1 MVNVLI
7 AEDDHEL
14 RRNMV
19 DILQLEGYQVTDV
32 DSAEAAITACDQQNY
47 DIALLDLVMS
57 GMTGV
62 EAISNLRQL
71 NPYMAVVIV
80 TAYATVDTAVD
91 AMKKGADNVITKPFN
106 SSVLIVTIKR
116 SIQEK
121 LLLKTTN
128 DIDPDCV
135 YAALANALRRETLRQ
150 LGTHK
155 QLKFMDLC
163 RLVGVADHTKFNFHL
178 RQLKKAGLVMQN
190 ESKIY
195 ILTSTGQFVLQNHNL
210 SL

>member
-1 MVNVLI
+1 MTHVLI
-7 AEDDHEL
+7 AEDDRYL
-14 RRNMV
+14 RQNMV
-19 DILQLEGYQVTDV
+19 DILELEGYQVVDV
-32 DSAEAAITACDQQNY
+32 DSAEAAIEACGHQQF

-71 NPYMAVVIV
+71 NPFMAVIIV

-91 AMKKGADNVITKPFN
+91 AMKKGADSVITKPFN
-106 SSVLIVTIKR
+106 SSELIVTLKR

-121 LLLKTTN
+121 QLLQASS
-128 DIDPDCV
+128 DIDPDSV
-135 YAALANALRRETLRQ
+135 YSALANGLRRETLKQ
-150 LGTHK
+150 LAAHK

-163 RLVGVADHTKFNFHL
+163 RLVGVDDHTKFNFHL

-190 ESKIY
+190 ENKIY
-195 ILTSTGQFVLQNHNL
+195 ILTNTGQFVLQNHNL
-210 SL
+210 N

>member
-19 DILQLEGYQVTDV
+19 DILQLEGYQVTGV
-32 DSAEAAITACDQQNY
+32 DSGEAAITACEQQNY

-91 AMKKGADNVITKPFN
+91 AMKKGADNVITKPFS

-135 YAALANALRRETLRQ
+135 YSALANALRRETLKQ

>member
-1 MVNVLI
+1 MIRILI

-19 DILQLEGYQVTDV
+19 DILELEGYQVTDV
-32 DSAEAAITACDQQNY
+32 DSAEAAIIACEQQSY

-71 NPYMAVVIV
+71 NAFMAVVIV

-91 AMKKGADNVITKPFN
+91 AMKKGADSVITKPFN
-106 SSVLIVTIKR
+106 SVELVVTIKR

-121 LLLKTTN
+121 QLLKSTS
-128 DIDPDCV
+128 DIDPDSV
-135 YAALANALRRETLRQ
+135 YSALANSLRRDTLKQ
-150 LGTHK
+150 LGSHK
-155 QLKFMDLC
+155 KLKFMDLC
-163 RLVGVADHTKFNFHL
+163 RLVGVEDHTKFNFHL
-178 RQLKKAGLVMQN
+178 RQLKKAGLVTQN
-190 ESKIY
+190 ENKVY
-195 ILTSTGQFVLQNHNL
+195 ILTNTGQFVLQNHNL
-210 SL
+210 S

>member
-1 MVNVLI
+1 MIRILI

-19 DILQLEGYQVTDV
+19 DILEFEGYQVTDV
-32 DSAEAAITACDQQNY
+32 DSAEAAIIACEQQSY

-71 NPYMAVVIV
+71 NAFMAVVIV

-91 AMKKGADNVITKPFN
+91 AMKKGADSVITKPFN
-106 SSVLIVTIKR
+106 SVELVVTIKR

-121 LLLKTTN
+121 QLLKSTS
-128 DIDPDCV
+128 DIDPDSV
-135 YAALANALRRETLRQ
+135 YSALANSLRRETLKQ
-150 LGTHK
+150 LGSHK
-155 QLKFMDLC
+155 KLKFMDLC
-163 RLVGVADHTKFNFHL
+163 RLVGVDDHTKFNFHL
-178 RQLKKAGLVMQN
+178 RQLKKAGLVTQN
-190 ESKIY
+190 ENKIY
-195 ILTSTGQFVLQNHNL
+195 ILTNTGQFVLQNHNL
-210 SL
+210 S

>member
-7 AEDDHEL
+7 AEDDYEL

-32 DSAEAAITACDQQNY
+32 DSAEAAIAACERHNY

-71 NPYMAVVIV
+71 NPFMAVVIL

-91 AMKKGADNVITKPFN
+91 AMKKGADNVMTKPFN
-106 SSVLIVTIKR
+106 SSVLIITIKR

-128 DIDPDCV
+128 DIDPDSV
-135 YAALANALRRETLRQ
+135 YAALANVLRRETLKQ

-190 ESKIY
+190 ENKIY
-195 ILTSTGQFVLQNHNL
+195 ILTNTGKFVLQNHNL
-210 SL
+210 S

>member
-1 MVNVLI
+1 MIRILI

-19 DILQLEGYQVTDV
+19 DILEFEGYQVTDV
-32 DSAEAAITACDQQNY
+32 DSAEAAIIACEQQSY

-71 NPYMAVVIV
+71 NAFMAVVIV

-91 AMKKGADNVITKPFN
+91 AMKKGADSVITKPFN
-106 SSVLIVTIKR
+106 SVELVVTIKR

-121 LLLKTTN
+121 QLLKSTS
-128 DIDPDCV
+128 DIDPDSV
-135 YAALANALRRETLRQ
+135 YSALANSLRRETLKQ
-150 LGTHK
+150 LGSHK
-155 QLKFMDLC
+155 KLKFMDLC
-163 RLVGVADHTKFNFHL
+163 RLVGVEDHTKFNFHL
-178 RQLKKAGLVMQN
+178 RQLKKAGLVTQN
-190 ESKIY
+190 ENKVY
-195 ILTSTGQFVLQNHNL
+195 ILTNTGQFVLQNHNL
-210 SL
+210 S